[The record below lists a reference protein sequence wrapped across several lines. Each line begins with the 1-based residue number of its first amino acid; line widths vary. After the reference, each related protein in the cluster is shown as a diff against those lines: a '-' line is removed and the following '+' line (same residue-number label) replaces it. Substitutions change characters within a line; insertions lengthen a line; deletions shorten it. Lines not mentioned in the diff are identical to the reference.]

1 VSGTPDPWQLN
12 NVYSIVPPGLK
23 LALAA
28 NLEQLKI
35 CRGNGNIA
43 GGVTPPTS
51 VSCILA
57 NVPAFTVTI
66 APAVAPAAGTTV
78 NVVKAAVSLG
88 GYSVESFDIIAQA
101 GFVQALAPNLG
112 VAPSAISLTSI
123 ASAPAASGRHL
134 LQTGG
139 VVVNFTV
146 STASAAAASS
156 VQTTLAS
163 QLSGTT
169 PLLLVALRTTLPT
182 ISTLALVAAPATTT
196 VVAGTPPA
204 ATFTAPPPPASNAA
218 AGTPPPAVA
227 ASSSAAHGNY
237 HINRVVTAAMVSGMA
252 AALAA

>member
-12 NVYSIVPPGLK
+12 NVYSAVPPGLK

-57 NVPAFTVTI
+57 NVPAFT
-66 APAVAPAAGTTV
+66 APVVPAIAPAAGTSV
-78 NVVKAAVSLG
+78 NVVTATVSLG
-88 GYSVESFDIIAQA
+88 GYSVASFDIIAQA

-112 VAPSAISLTSI
+112 VAASAISLTSI

-134 LQTGG
+134 LQASG

-146 STASAAAASS
+146 ATASVAAASS
-156 VQTTLAS
+156 LQTTLAS

-169 PLLLVALRTTLPT
+169 PLLLVALRSTLPAV
-182 ISTLALVAAPATTT
+182 SSLALVTAPASTT
-196 VVAGTPPA
+196 VVAGTPPPA
-204 ATFTAPPPPASNAA
+204 AAAALPPPAAAVAPPPPSNAA
-218 AGTPPPAVA
+218 A
-227 ASSSAAHGNY
+227 SSAAAHGS
-237 HINRVVTAAMVSGMA
+237 RVAAAALISGVA
-252 AALAA
+252 AALAM